1 MAANCLSHLKE
12 KLMDKLIIE
21 GGTQLQGEIWIS
33 GSKNAALPILFA
45 TLLTENKVTV
55 ANLPHLQDITTTIA
69 LLGALGVKISVDDGM
84 QISIEAGTLNSL
96 IAPYDLVK
104 TMRASIL
111 VLGPLLAKHG
121 EANVSFPGG
130 CAIGSRPVDLHLKG
144 LEAMGAEIEVDQGYI
159 KARSNGR
166 LKGAHILMDT
176 VSVGATENLMMA
188 AALAEGTTVIEN
200 AAREPEIVDLAQ
212 CMNAWGAKVEGYG
225 TDTLTIHGVESMA
238 GGEYTVMPDRIETGT
253 FLAAAA
259 ATCGKIRVTKADPAS
274 LEAVLLKL
282 KETGAVITQGEDWI
296 ELDMQGKRPKAV
308 NIKTAPHPGFPTDM
322 QAQLSVV
329 NAVAEGSGRITETI
343 FENRHMQV
351 QELNRMGANIAVEG
365 NTAVISGVEGL
376 TGAPVIASDLRAS
389 AALVIAGMVAS
400 GETAVD
406 HIYHIDRGYECIEE
420 KLSQLGARIRR
431 VPS

>member
-1 MAANCLSHLKE
+1 
-12 KLMDKLIIE
+12 MDKLVIQ
-21 GGTQLQGEIWIS
+21 GGVRLEGEIWIS

-45 TLLTENKVTV
+45 TLLTDKKVTLS
-55 ANLPHLQDITTTIA
+55 NLPHLQDITTTIA
-69 LLGALGVKISVDDGM
+69 LLGALGVSISVDDNM
-84 QISIEAGTLNSL
+84 QITVEGGSLNAVT
-96 IAPYDLVK
+96 APYDLVK

-144 LEAMGAEIEVDQGYI
+144 LEAMGAEIEVEQGYI

-166 LKGAHILMDT
+166 LKGAHILMDV

-200 AAREPEIVDLAQ
+200 AAREPEIVDLAK
-212 CMNAWGAKVEGYG
+212 CLNTLGAKVEGYG
-225 TDTLTIHGVESMA
+225 TNTLTIHGVEKLT
-238 GGEYTVMPDRIETGT
+238 GGHYSIMPDRIETGT

-259 ATCGKIRVTKADPAS
+259 ATGGKIKLTKADPS
-274 LEAVLLKL
+274 TLEAVLLKL
-282 KETGAVITQGEDWI
+282 KETGAQITQGDTWI
-296 ELDMQGKRPKAV
+296 ELDMKGQRPQAI
-308 NIKTAPHPGFPTDM
+308 NLKTAPYPGFPTDM

-329 NAVAEGSGRITETI
+329 NAVSVGTGRITETI

-365 NTAVISGVEGL
+365 NTAVVTGVEKL
-376 TGAPVIASDLRAS
+376 NGAPVMASDLRAS

-406 HIYHIDRGYECIEE
+406 RIYHIDRGYECIEE
-420 KLSQLGARIRR
+420 KLRQVGARIRR
-431 VPS
+431 IPSN